1 MQDLLEELISILDQL
16 LDLVTEARTP
26 KSKILSLYNILSNR
40 QPDNSTQDSIRDY
53 VDLELGRHF
62 VNLKVTDPNI
72 IPDVGKWT
80 EFLEFKYAELG
91 GTYYAVALQVVLSL
105 MSNSFLNKQQVA
117 QHTGIKQLLLLR
129 LEACTEP
136 IVESKLTEL
145 YSQVLSVNCN
155 PQDLLYLYA
164 GLPEC
169 RYPFFH
175 ILNDLAEEVSDPYS
189 QCYLAFENCGFQ
201 HALEPTRGALT
212 VSIWI
217 ELLSLLDQRLLVL
230 GEHACLEVRESLLLI
245 SRDGFTMAF
254 FDMFDFLLTTLYHI
268 TLVFDGQEVSL
279 YVDGCFI
286 QTVLLPDVLTENAA
300 KVKVGSDKCSFKL
313 YRMFILKGVMHAPY
327 LQTLNRT
334 MNISAE
340 SPSIYQQK
348 MLEHDVSGGRDPI
361 SQPED
366 LTADAILEIEA
377 HDWIL
382 NKENDEGAYT
392 ITFPSE
398 NDCQRN
404 MCFYYKC
411 ANILSCMET
420 INALRIVMYAIT
432 RAEDIDYLFNCL
444 KHLFI
449 LLRNPYLRG
458 DFENKFD
465 YGMLST
471 LLTRGVLR
479 RLNDPINIDFLNLIL
494 EYCTTNTN
502 DPSLIVI
509 NNKSA
514 YKHLVLNLE
523 LWMSGDHKTPEV
535 REAVRFL
542 LFQLDWL
549 QNSNHRHFNRLQL
562 TNLRLLETF
571 TIQQHLLFTRDS
583 EDNLFLTLSKDVISF
598 YASLLELDMFPKY
611 ITSMMYFSFYEL
623 NCGYYQSATLV
634 LKAVDTL
641 FSKVLETEDR
651 KKIGKLSSSLSVKV
665 LMILLD
671 AGSSDEEVVLLV
683 MSLLLKHL
691 LSKRDIQRAFA
702 KSGGYTLL
710 FSILK
715 DIQSGLTGKVT
726 NLLCTYAFG
735 NHIVPTHSESTS
747 LLIRPQGDGL
757 QRIVFELHYLAIALL
772 EIAVIKAPKEDQQ
785 ELSKN
790 IITYIN
796 ELALLHST
804 HSRISL
810 FDPSVCQL
818 HERLLTLLLTL
829 TDPKYQGFYI
839 QAILDIELL
848 LSNNIFFH
856 LKNDDPPTF
865 SNYLQNILV
874 MKGTSDLSPS
884 RLQVS
889 NKRSNYIETTIIIK
903 IVPHVIEKLVAC
915 GTSLNLLFS
924 NNPSMLKNIVRLFT
938 EVRPSLCT
946 FEFEANTYLIFYKS
960 IMAILEAV
968 KSYSFIQRRTA
979 NLKNLTDFQELN
991 MYMFLEILSAQKTN
1005 LATEQWR
1012 IFLKSLLFYQEA
1024 LFSQSQGH
1032 FEKEFAACIILFLV
1046 NCIQQSVSDDLLS
1059 LYINVLRTVILHH
1072 DNRLKSL
1079 SNAISRQQNHEI
1091 KEILAEMLVSNDEEV
1106 LDLLCS
1112 FRARSIFTP
1121 LLSSYIQNNLN
1132 KKVPSSERR
1141 DFMPAS
1147 KVHES
1152 LLKMKQHYIENRLL
1166 ELQKLHQLFC
1176 KDNVNFSKKM
1186 INVEERRIVNL
1197 LNDLDD
1203 DANFTFETVHTN
1215 FVNNEL
1221 FMELHDHK
1229 SVISRVWTLDTA
1241 EDCNRMKKRLTTIYN
1256 SAPRLFSGSS
1266 CPILNVDPTATMSR
1280 VRNSLSSVT
1289 SYCVVTR
1296 FDSLKLSDLESEDNN
1311 RKVLKSLKE
1320 GDTVKQ
1326 VWNCTI
1332 VVGLKLYEGILVMG
1346 NKYLYFIKNY
1356 FFSARNKV
1364 VMNIEDAAVSERD
1377 MTTTL
1382 ITGAMQEIEG
1392 TKKDHEITHWDLTT
1406 LAWLIKRP
1414 FLLRDVGIELI
1425 FEHGNNCFFSF
1436 ANTDIRDDVYR
1447 YADKLPR
1454 SHDIDP
1460 VLFETLEEVNKRA
1473 SDIGCRNGIST
1484 VSLSAKF
1491 ASVFSPAANLLDS
1504 FDAISLWR
1512 KGYISNFY
1520 YLMIINTLAGR
1531 TFNDL
1536 TQYPVFPWVIAD
1548 YTSEELDFEDPSTF
1562 RDLTKPMGA
1571 QDRDRMQKFVERYNA
1586 LSSLDDP
1593 SSPPFHY
1600 GTHYS
1605 SAMIVSSYLIRLE
1618 PFAKSYLLLQG
1629 GKFGPAD
1636 RLFNSIERTWKSA
1649 SKESTTDV
1657 RELTPEFYYLP
1668 DFLQNINDYDFGCLQ
1683 SGDKVGDVILPPW
1696 AKGDPKIF
1704 ISKNREALE
1713 SKYVSEHL
1721 HQWIDLI
1728 FGYKQKGLWAI
1739 DVVNVFN
1746 RLSYSGA
1753 VNLDRINDENE
1764 RRAVTGIIHNFG
1776 QTPLQLFHEPHPI
1789 REFNS
1794 VHCFVSGFWEEMREL
1809 PNNTT
1814 SILSEN
1820 ANRAVKLLEFERCDE
1835 LTARWIGF
1843 PHNAIKVGNFRV
1855 ALHGNTSINI
1865 CGKIFKD
1872 VHNTKI
1878 SCLASFNEGYFI
1890 TGDAAGLIK
1899 IWNFFEDREG
1909 LHLKLLNNCYGHI
1922 NGIHA
1927 ISATKEYSA
1936 MLSCDMHG
1944 CTYMWDLSKGDALRT
1959 ISRDAKCIA
1968 VSNST
1973 SHLMVVDISNNVH
1986 VYDLNGSKFASMSL
2000 TQDITAISFVNF
2012 ASQEMSRY
2020 RHMYWKEKDI
2030 IVLGFIDGTVCLYVL
2045 ELKNGT
2051 WCLNCLKKLRSGRAA
2066 AITALGSRVKLASL
2080 NNGSPK
2086 YVDILRVEISAGNT
2100 EGDIFT
2106 WK

>member
-1 MQDLLEELISILDQL
+1 MQDPLEELISILDQL
-16 LDLVTEARTP
+16 LDLHTEVRTP
-26 KSKILSLYNILSNR
+26 KSKILSLYNILSNC

-53 VDLELGRHF
+53 VDLEIGRHF

-72 IPDVGKWT
+72 IPDVDRWT
-80 EFLEFKYAELG
+80 EFLEFNYAELG
-91 GTYYAVALQVVLSL
+91 GAYYAVALQMVLSL

-117 QHTGIKQLLLLR
+117 QHTGIKQLLLRR
-129 LEACTEP
+129 LEASTEP
-136 IVESKLTEL
+136 IVECKLTEL
-145 YSQVLSVNCN
+145 YSQVLSVDCD

-164 GLPEC
+164 RLPEC
-169 RYPFFH
+169 RGPFFH
-175 ILNDLAEEVSDPYS
+175 ILNDLAEETSDPYS
-189 QCYLAFENCGFQ
+189 QCYLAFENCGIQ
-201 HALEPTRGALT
+201 HAFNSAGGVLT

-217 ELLSLLDQRLLVL
+217 ELLSLPDQRLLEL
-230 GEHACLEVRESLLLI
+230 GEHACIEVREGLLLI

-268 TLVFDGQEVSL
+268 TLVFNGQEVSL
-279 YVDGCFI
+279 NVNGCFI
-286 QTVLLPDVLTENAA
+286 QTVLLAEVPTANVA
-300 KVKVGSDKCSFKL
+300 KIKVGSDNCSFKL
-313 YRMFILKGVMHAPY
+313 YRMLIWKGAIPNPY
-327 LQTLNRT
+327 LQSLNKD
-334 MNISAE
+334 MNISSD

-348 MLEHDVSGGRDPI
+348 LLDHDVSGGGDSV

-366 LTADAILEIEA
+366 FNADVVLEISA
-377 HDWIL
+377 HDWIV
-382 NKENDEGAYT
+382 NKDNDEGAYT
-392 ITFPSE
+392 ISFPRDNKS
-398 NDCQRN
+398 QSN

-420 INALRIVMYAIT
+420 INALRIVMHAIT
-432 RAEDIDYLFNCL
+432 TAADIDYLYNCL

-449 LLRNPYLRG
+449 LLRNPHLRN

-479 RLNDPINIDFLNLIL
+479 RLNDPITIDFLNLVL
-494 EYCTTNTN
+494 EYCTTNTS

-514 YKHLVLNLE
+514 YKNLVLNLE
-523 LWMSGDHKTPEV
+523 LWMSGDHQTPEV

-549 QNSNHRHFNRLQL
+549 QNSKHRTFNRLQL

-571 TIQQHLLFTRDS
+571 TIQQHLLFARNS
-583 EDNLFLTLSKDVISF
+583 EDNLFLTLSTDVISF
-598 YASLLELDMFPKY
+598 YVSLLELDMSPKH
-611 ITSMMYFSFYEL
+611 ISSMTYFSFYEL
-623 NCGYYQSATLV
+623 NCGYYRSATLV

-641 FSKVLETEDR
+641 FAKVLETEDR

-702 KSGGYTLL
+702 KSGGYMLL

-715 DIQSGLTGKVT
+715 DIEPGLTGKAAR
-726 NLLCTYAFG
+726 LLFTHAFG
-735 NHIVPTHSESTS
+735 NHIASNHTEDISI
-747 LLIRPQGDGL
+747 IRPVGDGL
-757 QRIVFELHYLAIALL
+757 QKIVFELHYLAIALL
-772 EIAVIKAPKEDQQ
+772 EIAVIKASKDDLED
-785 ELSKN
+785 LSNN
-790 IITYIN
+790 IITYTDG
-796 ELALLHST
+796 LALLHST
-804 HSRISL
+804 HSRLPL

-818 HERLLTLLLTL
+818 HERLVTLSLTLAE
-829 TDPKYQGFYI
+829 PKYQDFYKR
-839 QAILDIELL
+839 AILDIELL

-856 LKNDDPPTF
+856 LKNDDPPSF
-865 SNYLQNILV
+865 SNYLQSLLV
-874 MKGTSDLSPS
+874 MKGTSDLGTG
-884 RLQVS
+884 RLQVTH
-889 NKRSNYIETTIIIK
+889 KRSNYIETTLIIK

-915 GTSLNLLFS
+915 GTGLDLLFS
-924 NNPSMLKNIVRLFT
+924 NNPSMLKNVVRLFT
-938 EVRPSLCT
+938 EVRCSLCT
-946 FEFEANTYLIFYKS
+946 FEFEAKNYLIFHKS

-968 KSYSFIQRRTA
+968 KNYSFIQRRTA

-991 MYMFLEILSAQKTN
+991 MYMFLDILSTHRIS
-1005 LATEQWR
+1005 LADDQWR

-1024 LFSQSQGH
+1024 LFSAQQGN

-1046 NCIQQSVSDDLLS
+1046 NCIQHDPVDDLLS
-1059 LYINVLRTVILHH
+1059 LKINVLRTVILHH
-1072 DNRLKSL
+1072 DSRLKSL
-1079 SNAISRQQNHEI
+1079 SNAISRQHNHEI
-1091 KEILAEMLVSNDEEV
+1091 KEILAGMLVSNDEEV
-1106 LDLLCS
+1106 IDLLCS
-1112 FRARSIFTP
+1112 LRARSIFTP
-1121 LLSSYIQNNLN
+1121 LLPSYVQNSLN
-1132 KKVPSSERR
+1132 KKVPSSDRR
-1141 DFMPAS
+1141 DFIPAS
-1147 KVHES
+1147 KVQES

-1166 ELQKLHQLFC
+1166 ELQRLHQLFC

-1186 INVEERRIVNL
+1186 INVEERRIVNI

-1203 DANFTFETVHTN
+1203 DANFSFQTVHTN
-1215 FVNNEL
+1215 FVKNEL
-1221 FMELHDHK
+1221 FMELHGHN

-1241 EDCNRMKKRLTTIYN
+1241 EDCNRMKKRLTALYD
-1256 SAPRLFSGSS
+1256 SAPQLFPGSQY
-1266 CPILNVDPTATMSR
+1266 PMLNVDPTATMSR

-1296 FDSLKLSDLESEDNN
+1296 FDSLRISDLESEDNN

-1364 VMNIEDAAVSERD
+1364 VMNIEDAPSSERD
-1377 MTTTL
+1377 MATTL
-1382 ITGAMQEIEG
+1382 ITGAMQEVEG
-1392 TKKDHEITHWDLTT
+1392 TKKDHEVTYWDLAT

-1425 FEHGNNCFFSF
+1425 FEHGKNCFFSF
-1436 ANTDIRDDVYR
+1436 ATTDIRDDVYR

-1548 YTSEELDFEDPSTF
+1548 YTSDELDFEDPRTF

-1571 QDRDRMQKFVERYNA
+1571 QDKDRMQKFVERYSA

-1629 GKFGPAD
+1629 GKFGPPD
-1636 RLFNSIERTWKSA
+1636 RLFNSIERAWKSA

-1668 DFLQNINDYDFGCLQ
+1668 DFLRNVNDYDFGCLQ

-1728 FGYKQKGLWAI
+1728 FGYKQKGLCAI
-1739 DVVNVFN
+1739 DDVNVFN

-1753 VNLDRINDENE
+1753 VNLDRINDANE

-1776 QTPLQLFHEPHPI
+1776 QTPLQLFYEPHPI
-1789 REFNS
+1789 RDFNG
-1794 VHCFVSGFWEEMREL
+1794 VRCFVSAFWEGMKEL
-1809 PNNTT
+1809 PNTAT
-1814 SILSEN
+1814 YMLSEN
-1820 ANRAVKLLEFERCDE
+1820 DNRIVKLLEFERCDE
-1835 LTARWIGF
+1835 KTAGWIGF
-1843 PHNAIKVGNFRV
+1843 PDNAIKMGNFRV
-1855 ALHGNTSINI
+1855 TLHGHTSINI

-1872 VHNTKI
+1872 VHNTRI
-1878 SCLASFNEGYFI
+1878 SCLASFSEGYFI

-1899 IWNFFEDREG
+1899 IWNFFEDRDG

-1922 NGIHA
+1922 NGIKA

-1936 MLSCDMHG
+1936 MLSCDMKG
-1944 CTYMWDLSKGDALRT
+1944 CTYTWDLSKGDILRT
-1959 ISRDAKCIA
+1959 ISKEAKCIS

-1973 SHLMVVDISNNVH
+1973 SNLMVVDGSNTVH
-1986 VYDLNGSKFASMSL
+1986 VYDLNGSKFVSMSL
-2000 TQDITAISFVNF
+2000 RHEVTAVTFVDF
-2012 ASQEMSRY
+2012 ASDEMARY
-2020 RHMYWKEKDI
+2020 RHMHWKETDI
-2030 IVLGFIDGTVCLYVL
+2030 IILGFIDGTVCLYEL
-2045 ELKNGT
+2045 ELKDGT
-2051 WCLNCLKKLRSGRAA
+2051 WSLTCLKNLRSGRAA

-2080 NNGSPK
+2080 NNGASK
-2086 YVDILRVEISAGNT
+2086 YVDILRVEVSAGNT
-2100 EGDIFT
+2100 EGYIFT